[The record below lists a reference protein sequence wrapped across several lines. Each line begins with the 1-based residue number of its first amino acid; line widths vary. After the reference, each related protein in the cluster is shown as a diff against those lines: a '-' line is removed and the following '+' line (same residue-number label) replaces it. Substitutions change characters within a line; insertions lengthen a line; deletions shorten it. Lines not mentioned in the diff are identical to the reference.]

1 MVSDM
6 ARRPEDCHS
15 KSEIRAEID
24 RLDRALVEMLAE
36 RFTYVRRM
44 AELKS
49 DPTEALVPG
58 RVDEVLDRVAA
69 AARTAGFDE
78 GLARELWGRL
88 IAWNVEFERR
98 AIASRLRS
106 D

>member
-1 MVSDM
+1 M

-44 AELKS
+44 A
-49 DPTEALVPG
+49 
-58 RVDEVLDRVAA
+58 
-69 AARTAGFDE
+69 
-78 GLARELWGRL
+78 
-88 IAWNVEFERR
+88 
-98 AIASRLRS
+98 
-106 D
+106 